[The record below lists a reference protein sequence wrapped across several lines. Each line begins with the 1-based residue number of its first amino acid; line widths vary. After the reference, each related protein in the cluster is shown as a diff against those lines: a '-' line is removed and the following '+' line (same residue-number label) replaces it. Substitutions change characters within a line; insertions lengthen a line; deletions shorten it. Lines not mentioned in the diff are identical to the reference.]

1 MDIPSEKYK
10 SEESQPAPISTVLQT
25 VTGFVSSVIGFFSLT
40 EEERLQA
47 GINERD
53 EGRKE

>member
-1 MDIPSEKYK
+1 MDISSEKYK
-10 SEESQPAPISTVLQT
+10 SEAGQPAPISTILQK
-25 VTGFVSSVIGFFSLT
+25 VTGIVSSLIGLFSLS

-53 EGRKE
+53 EGRRE

>member
-1 MDIPSEKYK
+1 MDISSEKYE
-10 SEESQPAPISTVLQT
+10 SEESQPAPISTIFQKF
-25 VTGFVSSVIGFFSLT
+25 TGIVSSLIGLFSLS

-47 GINERD
+47 GIYERD